1 MAHFRRKITPPR
13 FTQYPKY
20 KPYLQTDFLRCCAYC
35 EMSEAHRNG
44 SDAFGVDHFRPTS
57 RFAKL
62 ECHYPNLYY
71 RCNECNRYKGT
82 TWPSA
87 ASARK
92 GYRFADP
99 CECDPFLDHLRE
111 ENDGR
116 VAALTRQGEFMLQ
129 HLRLN
134 RETCLRFRRRRALTR
149 QRIVQYGEAVAL
161 LDAPGEVLTLLR
173 QVTEDIRAEWV
184 EQYSI
189 GGLRSANSGTAI
201 V

>member
-1 MAHFRRKITPPR
+1 M
-13 FTQYPKY
+13 
-20 KPYLQTDFLRCCAYC
+20 
-35 EMSEAHRNG
+35 
-44 SDAFGVDHFRPTS
+44 RPI
-57 RFAKL
+57 
-62 ECHYPNLYY
+62 P
-71 RCNECNRYKGT
+71 
-82 TWPSA
+82 
-87 ASARK
+87 
-92 GYRFADP
+92 
-99 CECDPFLDHLRE
+99 DHLRE

-173 QVTEDIRAEWV
+173 QVIEDIRAEWV